1 MLAYA
6 AAVDGAEA
14 IDGARALDGERTE
27 DGARTEGGAK
37 AANGERAL
45 GIARA
50 YLGLP
55 ASHLRIFVLHVDEL
69 ENEVEGARQE
79 EGEEQRE
86 ASQVSVALGA
96 AGWLVNV

>member
-1 MLAYA
+1 MVR
-6 AAVDGAEA
+6 AVDGARA
-14 IDGARALDGERTE
+14 IDGERVVYGARAVD
-27 DGARTEGGAK
+27 GAK
-37 AANGERAL
+37 AANGAKVV

-55 ASHLRIFVLHVDEL
+55 AGHLRVLVLHVDEL

-86 ASQVSVALGA
+86 AS
-96 AGWLVNV
+96 